1 MNRHFVPPIRALKTV
16 DELVQKLE
24 FEGPSISI
32 TSRHLAVGV
41 SALNT
46 TVFNGTSFSAFMA
59 PNGTEPQVPVFHLKE
74 SDPSWIWICLSF
86 TSSSFRSISSRT
98 G

>member
-1 MNRHFVPPIRALKTV
+1 M

-41 SALNT
+41 STLNAT
-46 TVFNGTSFSAFMA
+46 TFNGTSFSAFMA
-59 PNGTEPQVPVFHLKE
+59 PNATEPQVPVV
-74 SDPSWIWICLSF
+74 PSGFCVGAGFWTCLIRCP
-86 TSSSFRSISSRT
+86 SSFRSTSSRT